1 MVKWIPVDQA
11 RGYQVLKVH
20 RKFLE
25 PFHFDKENQYK
36 EEKGVLFSAE
46 EDTVLLGVLVW
57 TGHPMHV
64 TIEGG
69 VEITARSYWGEE
81 GCIPIFRRYL
91 HKHVF
96 RNYDTAAGWGLG
108 AGHAT
113 EDAIMERFVPFTLLI
128 EEEENLY
135 YHRDAR
141 LIITD
146 TDASVP
152 VDAWDVD
159 IYLLLAQKRG

>member
-20 RKFLE
+20 RKFLK
-25 PFHFDKENQYK
+25 PFTFNAENQYK

-57 TGHPMHV
+57 IGHPMHF
-64 TIEGG
+64 TFEGG

-91 HKHVF
+91 HKHF
-96 RNYDTAAGWGLG
+96 FKTYNPSAGWG
-108 AGHAT
+108 AGGGQVT
-113 EDAIMERFVPFTLLI
+113 EDARMERFVPFTLLI

-141 LIITD
+141 LIASD
-146 TDASVP
+146 TDAAPP